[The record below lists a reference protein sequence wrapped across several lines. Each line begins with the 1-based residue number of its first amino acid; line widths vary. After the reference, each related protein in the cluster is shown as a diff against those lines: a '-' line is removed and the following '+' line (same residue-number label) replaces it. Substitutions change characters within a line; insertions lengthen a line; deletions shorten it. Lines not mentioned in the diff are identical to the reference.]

1 MPGAGILTTFMLVVP
16 YDAMT
21 VRAWLV
27 ERTYDDKG
35 LVRLT
40 YATPDG
46 ERAVRKERSVRLL
59 ERRPSTAAVDVDAD
73 ALEPVAAADRE
84 RYRAEA
90 ARMRERHDPDEAV

>member
-1 MPGAGILTTFMLVVP
+1 MSAPRPGMA
-16 YDAMT
+16 DA

-46 ERAVRKERSVRLL
+46 ERAVRKERSVRLV
-59 ERRPSTAAVDVDAD
+59 ERRPATAAVDADED
-73 ALEPVAAADRE
+73 ALEPVAPADRE

-90 ARMRERHDPDEAV
+90 SRMAERHDPDEAV